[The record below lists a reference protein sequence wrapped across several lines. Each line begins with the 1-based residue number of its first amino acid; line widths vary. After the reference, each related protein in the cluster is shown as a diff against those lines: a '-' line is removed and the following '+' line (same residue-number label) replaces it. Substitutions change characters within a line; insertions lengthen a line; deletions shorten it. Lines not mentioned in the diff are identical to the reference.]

1 MDNEGIAH
9 VLDQVAD
16 LLEIEGASVFR
27 VRAYRGAAR
36 TVSALASPVS
46 TLPEKGTGA
55 LEELPGI
62 GKDLA
67 AKIRELS
74 DSGELALLHELKSR
88 TPESL
93 IHLLELPGLG
103 PKRAKAIHEGLG
115 IDTIEELEKAARE
128 GRLRALKGV
137 GPKLEAQI
145 LEGIAARAVRGK
157 RIPLAS
163 AEAEVEPIMAR
174 LGEAPGVV
182 RIAVAGSYRRR
193 RDNVG
198 DVDILVTADASAG
211 IGKLLIADPAT
222 DKVLADGDTKTSV
235 LLRSGLQVDLRVV
248 PDESFGAA
256 MHYFTGS
263 KAHNIAIRTLG
274 VRKKL
279 KISEW
284 GVFQDDKRI
293 SGEREEDVFASVG
306 LAFVPPELREDRGEI
321 DAAREGKLPTL
332 VERSALRGDFVQGP
346 LSADDIAALASACRA
361 KGAAWL
367 VVLGSSRSEVE
378 RARKLASPMVL
389 LAGVVVPIHLDG
401 SLGATEEFKDEH
413 VVVYGELHAPDADE
427 KTLTHALVA
436 AARSG
441 RFHVLARP
449 FNGGKPR
456 PFDVEAV
463 AKACR
468 DHGVLLG
475 LDARPRFLAG
485 ADGYARAVKDA
496 GARIVITS
504 HAAKAEEADLLHF
517 GLDQA
522 RRGWCEAKDVANTL
536 DVQAFRDL
544 LSRR

>member
-1 MDNEGIAH
+1 MDNETIGST
-9 VLDQVAD
+9 LDQVAD

-46 TLPEKGTGA
+46 ALPEKGPGS

-67 AKIRELS
+67 GKIRELAET
-74 DSGELALLHELKSR
+74 GELALLHELKSR

-145 LEGIAARAVRGK
+145 LEGIAARAARGK
-157 RIPLAS
+157 RISL
-163 AEAEVEPIMAR
+163 AEAEAQVEPIVAR
-174 LGEAPGVV
+174 LREVPGVSL
-182 RIAVAGSYRRR
+182 IEVAGSYRRR

-198 DVDILVTADASAG
+198 DVDILVAADASVA
-211 IGKLLIADPAT
+211 IGKKLIADPAT

-235 LLRSGLQVDLRVV
+235 LLKSGLQVDLRVV
-248 PDESFGAA
+248 PVESFGAA

-274 VRKKL
+274 VRRKL

-284 GVFQDDKRI
+284 GVFQEDKRL

-306 LAFVPPELREDRGEI
+306 LAWVPPELREDRGEI
-321 DAAREGKLPTL
+321 DAAREGKLPKL
-332 VERSALRGDFVQGP
+332 VERADLCGDFVGG
-346 LSADDIAALASACRA
+346 SFDADGITAIASACGA

-367 VVLGSSRSEVE
+367 VVLGASRKEIA
-378 RARKLASPMVL
+378 RAQKH
-389 LAGVVVPIHLDG
+389 AGKVTLFAGAVVPIGADG
-401 SLGATEEFKDEH
+401 SVETSEDVD
-413 VVVYGELHAPDADE
+413 VVIGEIHAQGLDE
-427 KTLTHALVA
+427 KSLTHALVA
-436 AARSG
+436 AAKSG
-441 RFHVLARP
+441 RIHVLARP
-449 FNGGKPR
+449 WNGGKPKQ
-456 PFDVEAV
+456 FDVEAV
-463 AKACR
+463 AKVCR
-468 DHGVLLG
+468 EHGVLLG
-475 LDARPRFLAG
+475 LDARPAFLAG
-485 ADGYARAVKDA
+485 ADGYARAVKDT
-496 GARIVITS
+496 GARIAVMS
-504 HAAKAEEADLLHF
+504 RAASADEAAHIRF

-522 RRGWCEAKDVANTL
+522 RRGWCEAKDIANTL
-536 DVQAFRDL
+536 SAEAFETL
-544 LSRR
+544 VARR

>member
-1 MDNEGIAH
+1 MDNETIGST
-9 VLDQVAD
+9 LDQVAD

-46 TLPEKGTGA
+46 TLPEKGPGS

-67 AKIRELS
+67 GKIRELAE
-74 DSGELALLHELKSR
+74 SGELALLHELKSR

-137 GPKLEAQI
+137 GPKLEGQI
-145 LEGIAARAVRGK
+145 LEGIAARAARGK
-157 RIPLAS
+157 RISL
-163 AEAEVEPIMAR
+163 AEAEAQVEPIVAR
-174 LGEAPGVV
+174 LRETDGVSQ
-182 RIAVAGSYRRR
+182 IEVAGSYRRR

-198 DVDILVTADASAG
+198 DVDILVAAETSVA
-211 IGKLLIADPAT
+211 IGKKLISDPAT

-235 LLRSGLQVDLRVV
+235 LLKSGLQVDLRVV
-248 PDESFGAA
+248 PVESFGAA

-274 VRKKL
+274 VRRKL

-284 GVFQDDKRI
+284 GVFQEDKRI

-306 LAFVPPELREDRGEI
+306 LAWVPPELREDRGEI
-321 DAAREGKLPTL
+321 DASREGKLPKL
-332 VERSALRGDFVQGP
+332 VERAELRGDFVGGK
-346 LSADDIAALASACRA
+346 LDADGIAAIASACEA
-361 KGAAWL
+361 TGAAWL
-367 VVLGSSRSEVE
+367 VVLGASRHDVE
-378 RARKLASPMVL
+378 RAQKH
-389 LAGVVVPIHLDG
+389 AGKVTLFAGAVVPIGADG
-401 SLGATEEFKDEH
+401 SVGASEDVD
-413 VVVYGELHAPDADE
+413 VVVGEIHAADLDE
-427 KTLTHALVA
+427 KSLTQALVA
-436 AARSG
+436 AAKSG
-441 RFHVLARP
+441 RIHVLARP
-449 FNGGKPR
+449 FNGGKPKQ
-456 PFDVEAV
+456 FDVEAV
-463 AKACR
+463 AKVCR
-468 DHGVLLG
+468 EHGVLLG
-475 LDARPRFLAG
+475 LDARPAFLAG
-485 ADGYARAVKDA
+485 ADGYARAVKDT
-496 GARIVITS
+496 GAQLVITS
-504 HAAKAEEADLLHF
+504 RAANAEQAAHVRF

-536 DVQAFRDL
+536 SAEAFGKL
-544 LSRR
+544 LARR

>member
-1 MDNEGIAH
+1 MDNETIGST
-9 VLDQVAD
+9 LDQVAD

-46 TLPEKGTGA
+46 TLPDKGPGS

-67 AKIRELS
+67 GKIRELAET
-74 DSGELALLHELKSR
+74 GELALLHELKSR

-145 LEGIAARAVRGK
+145 LEGIAARAARGK
-157 RIPLAS
+157 RISL
-163 AEAEVEPIMAR
+163 AEAEAQVEPIVAR
-174 LGEAPGVV
+174 LREVVGVSQ
-182 RIAVAGSYRRR
+182 IEVAGSYRRR

-198 DVDILVTADASAG
+198 DVDILVAADASVA
-211 IGKLLIADPAT
+211 IGKKLISDPAT

-235 LLRSGLQVDLRVV
+235 LLKSGLQVDLRVV
-248 PDESFGAA
+248 PASSFGAA

-274 VRKKL
+274 VRRKL

-284 GVFQDDKRI
+284 GVFQEDKRL

-306 LAFVPPELREDRGEI
+306 LAWVPPELREDRGEI
-321 DAAREGKLPTL
+321 DAAREGKLPKL
-332 VERSALRGDFVQGP
+332 VERADLRGDFVGGN
-346 LSADDIAALASACRA
+346 LDADGIAAIASACAA

-367 VVLGSSRSEVE
+367 VVLGATRHDVE
-378 RARKLASPMVL
+378 RAQKHAGKVKLF
-389 LAGVVVPIHLDG
+389 AGAVVPIGADG
-401 SLGATEEFKDEH
+401 SIGTSEDVD
-413 VVVYGELHAPDADE
+413 VVIGEIHAADLDE
-427 KTLTHALVA
+427 KSLTQALVA
-436 AARSG
+436 AAKSG
-441 RFHVLARP
+441 RIHVLARP
-449 FNGGKPR
+449 SNGGKPKQ
-456 PFDVEAV
+456 FDVEAV
-463 AKACR
+463 AKVCR
-468 DHGVLLG
+468 EHGVLLG
-475 LDARPRFLAG
+475 LDARPAFLAG
-485 ADGYARAVKDA
+485 ADGYARAVKDT
-496 GARIVITS
+496 GARIAITS
-504 HAAKAEEADLLHF
+504 RAANADEAAHIRF
-517 GLDQA
+517 GFDQA

-536 DVQAFRDL
+536 SAEAFETL
-544 LSRR
+544 LARR

>member
-1 MDNEGIAH
+1 MDNETIGST
-9 VLDQVAD
+9 LDQVAD

-46 TLPEKGTGA
+46 TLPEKGPGS

-67 AKIRELS
+67 GKIRELAE
-74 DSGELALLHELKSR
+74 SGELALLHELKSR

-145 LEGIAARAVRGK
+145 LEGIAARAARGK
-157 RIPLAS
+157 RISL
-163 AEAEVEPIMAR
+163 AEAEAQVEPIVAR
-174 LGEAPGVV
+174 LREVPGVLQ
-182 RIAVAGSYRRR
+182 IEVAGSYRRR

-198 DVDILVTADASAG
+198 DVDILVAADVSVA
-211 IGKLLIADPAT
+211 IGKKLIADPQT

-235 LLRSGLQVDLRVV
+235 LLKSGLQVDLRVV
-248 PDESFGAA
+248 PEETFGAA

-284 GVFQDDKRI
+284 GVFQEDKRL

-306 LAFVPPELREDRGEI
+306 LAWVPPEIREDRGEI
-321 DAAREGKLPTL
+321 DAAREGKLPKL
-332 VERSALRGDFVQGP
+332 VERGELRGDVVAGP
-346 LSADDIAALASACRA
+346 LDAEAIAAIAAACCE

-367 VVLGSSRSEVE
+367 VVLGASRDVIVG
-378 RARKLASPMVL
+378 AQKVAAPTDL
-389 LAGVVVPIHLDG
+389 LAGVVVSIG
-401 SLGATEEFKDEH
+401 EGGAIGASEEELAGYD
-413 VVVYGELHAPDADE
+413 VVYGEVDAANLDE
-427 KTLTHALVA
+427 KALTQALVA
-436 AARSG
+436 AAKTG
-441 RFHVLARP
+441 RIGVLGRP
-449 FNGGKPR
+449 ASGGKPR
-456 PFDVEAV
+456 QFDVEAV
-463 AKACR
+463 AKVCR
-468 DHGVLLG
+468 EHGVLLG
-475 LDARPRFLAG
+475 LDARPTRLAG
-485 ADGYARAVKDA
+485 ADGYARAVKEA
-496 GARIVITS
+496 GATLVITS
-504 HAAKAEEADLLHF
+504 HARSAEEAKHIRF

-522 RRGWCEAKDVANTL
+522 RRGWCESKDVANTRAAE
-536 DVQAFRDL
+536 AFREL
-544 LSRR
+544 LARR

>member
-1 MDNEGIAH
+1 MDNETIGST
-9 VLDQVAD
+9 LDQVAD

-46 TLPEKGTGA
+46 TLPEKGPGS

-67 AKIRELS
+67 GKIRELAET
-74 DSGELALLHELKSR
+74 GELAMLHELKSR

-145 LEGIAARAVRGK
+145 LEGIAARAARGK
-157 RIPLAS
+157 RISL
-163 AEAEVEPIMAR
+163 AEAEAQVEPIVAR
-174 LGEAPGVV
+174 LREVPGVL
-182 RIAVAGSYRRR
+182 RIEVAGSYRRR

-198 DVDILVTADASAG
+198 DVDILVAADVSVA
-211 IGKLLIADPAT
+211 IGKKLIADPQT

-235 LLRSGLQVDLRVV
+235 LLKSGLQVDLRVV
-248 PDESFGAA
+248 PEETFGAA

-284 GVFQDDKRI
+284 GVFQEDKRL
-293 SGEREEDVFASVG
+293 SGEREEDVFEAVG
-306 LAFVPPELREDRGEI
+306 LAWVPPEIREDRGEI
-321 DAAREGKLPTL
+321 DAAREGKLPKL
-332 VERSALRGDFVQGP
+332 VERAELRGDFVAGKP
-346 LSADDIAALASACRA
+346 DADELAAITSAWRA
-361 KGAAWL
+361 KGGAWL
-367 VVLGSSRSEVE
+367 VVIGAPRSVIE
-378 RARKLASPMVL
+378 RAREH
-389 LAGVVVPIHLDG
+389 AGVELFAGRVVTIGEGG
-401 SLGATEEFKDEH
+401 SIGASEEELAEVD
-413 VVVYGELHAPDADE
+413 VVIGEIDAANLAE
-427 KTLTHALVA
+427 KALTQALVA
-436 AARSG
+436 AVETG
-441 RFHVLARP
+441 CLHVLARP
-449 FNGGKPR
+449 FGAGKPR
-456 PFDVEAV
+456 QFDVEAV

-468 DHGVLLG
+468 ERGVLLG
-475 LDARPRFLAG
+475 LDARFLQG
-485 ADGYARAVKDA
+485 ADGYARAVKEA
-496 GARIVITS
+496 GARLALTS
-504 HAAKAEEADLLHF
+504 HARNVEEVELLRY

-536 DVQAFRDL
+536 SAGELRTFLARG
-544 LSRR
+544 

>member
-1 MDNEGIAH
+1 MDNETIGST
-9 VLDQVAD
+9 LDQVAD

-46 TLPEKGTGA
+46 TLPEKGPGS

-67 AKIRELS
+67 GKIRELAE
-74 DSGELALLHELKSR
+74 SGELALLHELKSR

-145 LEGIAARAVRGK
+145 LEGIAARAARGK
-157 RIPLAS
+157 RISL
-163 AEAEVEPIMAR
+163 AEAEAQVEPIVAR
-174 LGEAPGVV
+174 LRATEGVSL
-182 RIAVAGSYRRR
+182 IEVAGSYRRR

-198 DVDILVTADASAG
+198 DVDILVAAETSVA
-211 IGKLLIADPAT
+211 IGKKLISDPAT

-235 LLRSGLQVDLRVV
+235 LLKSGLQVDLRVV
-248 PDESFGAA
+248 PVESFGAA

-274 VRKKL
+274 VRRKL

-284 GVFQDDKRI
+284 GVFQEDKRV

-306 LAFVPPELREDRGEI
+306 LAWVPPELREDRGEI
-321 DAAREGKLPTL
+321 DAAREGKLPKL
-332 VERSALRGDFVQGP
+332 VERAEMRGDFVGGN
-346 LSADDIAALASACRA
+346 LDADGIAAIASACGA

-367 VVLGSSRSEVE
+367 VVLGASRNEIE
-378 RARKLASPMVL
+378 RAQKHAGKVKLF
-389 LAGVVVPIHLDG
+389 AGVVVSIGADG
-401 SLGATEEFKDEH
+401 SIGTSEDVD
-413 VVVYGELHAPDADE
+413 VVIGEIHAADLDE
-427 KTLTHALVA
+427 KSLTQALVA
-436 AARSG
+436 AAKSG
-441 RFHVLARP
+441 RIHVLARP
-449 FNGGKPR
+449 FNGSKPKQ
-456 PFDVEAV
+456 FDVEAV
-463 AKACR
+463 AKVCR
-468 DHGVLLG
+468 EHGVLLG
-475 LDARPRFLAG
+475 LDARPAFLAG
-485 ADGYARAVKDA
+485 ADGYARAVKDT
-496 GARIVITS
+496 GAQLVITS
-504 HAAKAEEADLLHF
+504 RAANAEQAAHIRF

-536 DVQAFRDL
+536 SAEDVEKL
-544 LSRR
+544 LARG

>member
-1 MDNEGIAH
+1 MDNETIGST
-9 VLDQVAD
+9 LDQVAD

-46 TLPEKGTGA
+46 TLPEKGPGS

-67 AKIRELS
+67 GKIRELAE
-74 DSGELALLHELKSR
+74 SGELALLHELKSR

-145 LEGIAARAVRGK
+145 LEGIAARAARGK
-157 RIPLAS
+157 RISL
-163 AEAEVEPIMAR
+163 AEAEAQIEPIVAR
-174 LGEAPGVV
+174 LREVPGVLQ
-182 RIAVAGSYRRR
+182 IEVAGSYRRR

-198 DVDILVTADASAG
+198 DVDILVAADTSVA
-211 IGKLLIADPAT
+211 IGKKLIADPQT

-235 LLRSGLQVDLRVV
+235 LLKSGLQVDLRVV
-248 PDESFGAA
+248 PQETFGAA

-284 GVFQDDKRI
+284 GVFQEDKRI

-306 LAFVPPELREDRGEI
+306 LAWVPPEIREDRGEI
-321 DAAREGKLPTL
+321 DAAREGKLPKL
-332 VERSALRGDFVQGP
+332 VERADLCGDFVQGN
-346 LSADDIAALASACRA
+346 LDADGIAAIASACCA
-361 KGAAWL
+361 KGASWL
-367 VVLGSSRSEVE
+367 VVIGAPRREIE
-378 RARKLASPMVL
+378 RAQKH
-389 LAGVVVPIHLDG
+389 AGKVTLFAGAVVPIGAEG
-401 SLGATEEFKDEH
+401 SVGTSEDVD
-413 VVVYGELHAPDADE
+413 VVVGEIHAAELDE
-427 KTLTHALVA
+427 KSLTQALVA
-436 AARSG
+436 AAKSG
-441 RFHVLARP
+441 RIHVLARP
-449 FNGGKPR
+449 VNGGKPK

-463 AKACR
+463 AKVCR
-468 DHGVLLG
+468 EHGVLLG
-475 LDARPRFLAG
+475 LDARPAFLAG
-485 ADGYARAVKDA
+485 ADGYARAVKDT
-496 GARIVITS
+496 GARIALTS
-504 HAAKAEEADLLHF
+504 RAANADEAAHIRF

-522 RRGWCEAKDVANTL
+522 RRGWCEAKDIANTL
-536 DVQAFRDL
+536 SAEELQTL
-544 LSRR
+544 LARR

>member
-1 MDNEGIAH
+1 MDNETIGST
-9 VLDQVAD
+9 LDQVAD

-46 TLPEKGTGA
+46 TLPEKGPGS

-67 AKIRELS
+67 GKIRELAET
-74 DSGELALLHELKSR
+74 GELALLHELKSR

-145 LEGIAARAVRGK
+145 LEGIAARAARGK
-157 RIPLAS
+157 RISL
-163 AEAEVEPIMAR
+163 AEAEAQVEPIVAR
-174 LGEAPGVV
+174 LRETEGVSQ
-182 RIAVAGSYRRR
+182 IEVAGSYRRR

-198 DVDILVTADASAG
+198 DVDILVAADASIA
-211 IGKLLIADPAT
+211 IGKKLISDPAT

-235 LLRSGLQVDLRVV
+235 LLKSGLQVDLRVV
-248 PDESFGAA
+248 PVESFGAA

-274 VRKKL
+274 VRRKL

-284 GVFQDDKRI
+284 GVFQEDKRL

-306 LAFVPPELREDRGEI
+306 LAWVPPELREDRGEI
-321 DAAREGKLPTL
+321 DAAREGKLPKL
-332 VERSALRGDFVQGP
+332 VERADLRGDFVEGN
-346 LSADDIAALASACRA
+346 LDADGIAAIASAWGA

-367 VVLGSSRSEVE
+367 VVLGATRHDAL
-378 RARKLASPMVL
+378 RAQKH
-389 LAGVVVPIHLDG
+389 AGKVTLFAGAVVPVGADG
-401 SLGATEEFKDEH
+401 SIGTSEDVD
-413 VVVYGELHAPDADE
+413 VVIGEIHAENLDE
-427 KTLTHALVA
+427 KSITQALVTA
-436 AARSG
+436 AKSG
-441 RFHVLARP
+441 RIHVLARP
-449 FNGGKPR
+449 WNGGKPKQ
-456 PFDVEAV
+456 FDVEAV
-463 AKACR
+463 AKVCR
-468 DHGVLLG
+468 EHGVLLG
-475 LDARPRFLAG
+475 LDARPGFLAG
-485 ADGYARAVKDA
+485 ADGYARAVKDT
-496 GARIVITS
+496 GARIAITS
-504 HAAKAEEADLLHF
+504 RAASADEAAHIRF

-536 DVQAFRDL
+536 SAEELENL
-544 LSRR
+544 LARR